1 MMKSIQQEAIDCITK
16 LILETKHVK
25 YIFLK
30 GSIARG
36 EQDQY
41 SDVDY
46 YCIVDEEYYSEF
58 LEKRIQF
65 MEGYRKLIYYS
76 ESNFVG
82 PQIVGVFDNGLHFDL
97 YTLVDVPKYGT
108 DAIKVIYDK
117 DGQLNDYLRIKNE
130 PDEEQIATHFHE
142 FTFSLLEF
150 EAAYCRGD
158 LIWSARL
165 GSHLLG
171 DLSLILSYLY
181 DSDKPFIGM
190 KRLSKKLPIEIY
202 EKVIEANN
210 LLTPRDILEGILCL
224 IGLADT
230 IYEKLNDKHK
240 SKININF
247 FRFMKAR
254 IIELRL

>member
-1 MMKSIQQEAIDCITK
+1 MMKSIQQDAIDCITK
-16 LILETKHVK
+16 LVLDTQHVN

-46 YCIVDEEYYSEF
+46 YCVVDKEYYSEF
-58 LEKRIQF
+58 LEKRIQIL
-65 MEGYRKLIYYS
+65 EGYKKLVYYS

-82 PQIVGVFDNGLHFDL
+82 PQIVGVFDNGLHFDF

-117 DGQLNDYLRIKNE
+117 DGQLSEYIKIKNE
-130 PDEEQIATHFHE
+130 PDEKQIATYFNE

-158 LIWSARL
+158 LIWSVRL

-171 DLSLILSYLY
+171 DLSLILSYIY
-181 DSDKPFIGM
+181 DPDKPFVGM
-190 KRLSKKLPIEIY
+190 MRLGQKLPIDIY

-210 LLTPRDILEGILCL
+210 LLTPKDILKGILCL
-224 IGLADT
+224 IELAEI
-230 IYEKLNDKHK
+230 IYEKLEDNYKN
-240 SKININF
+240 KINISF
-247 FRFMKAR
+247 FRFMKD
-254 IIELRL
+254 RLIKL